1 MSKVDLETKIEGLK
15 KVNTPPVIGNVSV
28 NINGQR
34 YKVI

>member
-1 MSKVDLETKIEGLK
+1 MKQNNKWKYEYELER
-15 KVNTPPVIGNVSV
+15 VSPPVVGNVSV